1 MTALIEYNFESYK
14 DLNGKQAIRFGLSD
28 TEGNN
33 YSLDGVPGDI
43 KEQKI
48 FGDTNVIF
56 NNPMFTNFKED
67 SALGIFSW
75 DSYGVSFK
83 LTVDGDLTLSK
94 INQEYNPRFK
104 INGANVVALGG
115 QGFQELNIVSKEV
128 NFVDDCA
135 VADLQVSAKKMLNK
149 STLNTETAKISVSNI
164 TNPGKIQ
171 ASKTADIKSI
181 NFDNRNGAVHAG
193 ETVKLATEHLQN
205 EQGNLSGIN
214 STFVEIGTSL
224 TNDEHSEIGVSG
236 TTTISFKN
244 NMEVEKLGIV
254 RGDQVQLINP
264 PVVKNQGVIA
274 GSQEVQLTNPEA
286 AVIMP
291 NVDIQTPVLK
301 LQTTNFKLSDQTKCD
316 RTILQTTVGRS
327 IELTNEYRT
336 AGVFEFQEP
345 NVTHEN
351 IQQIMQQR
359 FGDIASY
366 KVETLPAAKYDISVQ
381 ATIQADKGITAL
393 TPNAKI
399 RVGNNERPNNHPELL
414 AQSGDLTAYV
424 TEFDIEKG
432 GAAAKNGFI
441 WAPKGFPLGRL
452 IEDPTRQAFATF
464 YAHSQNSSS
473 SNLSIDIVPLKYT
486 FLSRNNSV
494 YDNRH
499 LLAMP
504 IAISNGSFLQIKELT
519 NIIGQFNNQGNLKT
533 HHLKIDSTSGQS
545 VWEGGVG
552 EVSGDGDLTGT
563 FILKRTN
570 TTFEA
575 GCYSCHR
582 SRYNNGSFNF
592 CNSDQAILNIQG
604 KLSGKA
610 IINNEAS
617 WLHAEKKGPEVQVIS
632 KDFTSSLYQKFIS
645 GTPGELQIIKNS
657 YHSLRCA
664 WRGNYNGQYHGHVFY
679 DNYPGQVTRPG
690 NYMHDYGGGLPY
702 AVGFLVN
709 TNNFSGA
716 QQVFPAQTSFD
727 SAVILSARNSQLEG
741 FTTAPK
747 MLITLGGKLALG
759 SPNPYYIN
767 PKNPI
772 RDLMS
777 KGFNMH
783 TTYYMPDEIK
793 KLIEQATQPKFYFM
807 FRERFWFDEQAS
819 QDFYKDICEHMVVVN
834 RDGSLSKPKSQTI
847 LSLSPSY
854 LINRVREDCQEV
866 LMRGFIYEGRPI
878 DADFIKELHRNT
890 TDYLRENKLS
900 GEAFSRALT
909 VAGKSTAIDIE
920 MPSKPILYY
929 RALIDDQGLE
939 VLYPCPYIPIKM
951 INEVR
956 ARRGG
961 LVKTN
966 VLYILPEHLT
976 PKELIAFA
984 QDRPALQTSLIKF
997 FNSNPKAKKYL
1008 HNKAITVKAQQ
1019 QQNQLIASD
1028 QVAIAASSNSADS
1041 AQSSITISSTV
1052 QAKKLATIVEGGVVI
1067 NGKLE
1072 TEDTLLASLFDDVE
1086 IKSIL
1091 ERIGNQESFDDMVNQ
1106 ARVAAK
1112 NILQI
1117 FAGKQVIFEGAETD
1131 SGVLTQIQALAGI
1144 IDVPV
1149 PLVHQRVRHFY
1160 EKHTTGIIKD
1170 TYVEQHVSKHKTG
1183 SSGIVQMVAGTSA
1196 VLQAPEFDT
1205 PEVQIIS
1212 LDGKTRI
1219 LDTTEVH
1226 EHSERTTT
1234 EKDTW
1239 YGGTS
1244 KKSTST
1250 MECSERSK
1258 GANFK
1263 VKRLLLAGKDGV
1275 EVNNIHSTATRN
1287 VLYSPDGEVSIL
1299 LGRNSFASSSI
1310 TSSSDPFWQKSKSDN
1325 IQQVTYSESSITGA
1339 LEIHSQR
1346 TILEAVRG
1354 KTLSFL
1360 QQIDQHQGEIIYS
1373 TLDEY
1378 YSRQTKTVQGPG
1390 AGLVALVALAA
1401 TIATQGA
1408 AGGWAAALLNTAEGV
1423 AHTVLTAG
1431 FQSLCS
1437 QAAASIVSNNGNPVK
1452 AIKSLAREGTVKKL
1466 ATAMISAGVMYKV
1479 CDMLKIPK
1487 LANRELLQHV
1497 EYNIAK
1503 ASVSA
1508 TLSVS
1513 IDGQD
1518 MEHAI
1523 LGGLVDAAIG
1533 TVTASLS
1540 AKAEIG
1546 EIDTIKKNLMY
1557 VILGGTKGALV
1568 GRNGALVGALDGLIS
1583 AVMPDDLF
1591 VDNDKKPEQQGGAEK
1606 EKVKPKTVEQITE
1619 KQKSELKEKIINK
1632 LVLLA
1637 RTQAQEGKGFK
1648 LPEAIETVNKKIDEM
1663 NITQLRELEKN
1674 FVAYFE
1680 VAANFSKP
1688 EIKQAVFERPLD
1700 IVGLEQTNG
1709 GRTGGYKI
1717 GLPGIQDP
1725 FFGVAQ
1731 SENFNTNNKSNELPI
1746 GQAYLAGIDEPI
1758 APSDGGRALIAA
1770 VGTSTY
1776 KLAASLV
1783 KCGVSLTKLL
1793 YNSAWHAAEI
1803 DMLNNPEYRGALSEV
1818 EEKRITQKIA
1828 ENQEK
1833 IHAVLD
1839 PIKENPVA
1847 AGKAILYGL
1856 NNHYAAEFNEFKEKA
1871 ASGDVFGATK
1881 QALENGI
1888 EVGVA
1893 VASAVTLAGSALTK
1907 TEKVLGVISEAVS
1920 NTAVNTLAE
1929 VASTVASEKSLLTF
1943 QYDLA
1948 AAKAVKETKEAA
1960 NVAKVLQ
1967 VEKAST
1973 ASGEASSYQYHKFKE
1988 QLKMQER
1995 MSTDPGPYFQGFPDR
2010 KLPNAPK
2017 SGYQIPDPEAKGT
2030 WHTQLGTRVG
2040 KSGKYKQ
2047 AREFD
2052 NQNRPIKDIDFTN
2065 HGRPDN
2071 HSNPHEHR
2079 WLDNPGDSITKKRND
2094 IATPLSES
2102 TIAPKPTNKM

>member
-452 IEDPTRQAFATF
+452 IEDPNREVFMEFGRASKRHHFAYT
-464 YAHSQNSSS
+464 SP
-473 SNLSIDIVPLKYT
+473 IVI
-486 FLSRNNSV
+486 R
-494 YDNRH
+494 
-499 LLAMP
+499 
-504 IAISNGSFLQIKELT
+504 NGSFFQIKKTT
-519 NIIGQFNNQGNLKT
+519 NIIGLFNNKGMLETQNLQ
-533 HHLKIDSTSGQS
+533 INSTSGS
-545 VWEGGVG
+545 SLLEGVTH
-552 EVSGDGDLTGT
+552 VTGDCEFIGH
-563 FILKRTN
+563 FILQRIL
-570 TTFEA
+570 TTIDTPRC
-575 GCYSCHR
+575 GKW
-582 SRYNNGSFNF
+582 NL
-592 CNSDQAILNIQG
+592 CNSDPAELIIQG
-604 KLSGKA
+604 KLSGNA
-610 IINNEAS
+610 VIINEAS
-617 WLHAEKKGPEVQVIS
+617 WLYAQEKTSKIEIVS
-632 KDFTSSLYQKFIS
+632 KDFTSTYNQKFIS
-645 GTPGELQIIKNS
+645 GTKEENLALFSWYFPRNASDPK
-657 YHSLRCA
+657 
-664 WRGNYNGQYHGHVFY
+664 Y
-679 DNYPGQVTRPG
+679 DLKYI
-690 NYMHDYGGGLPY
+690 HDSGVGLPIQIRTS
-702 AVGFLVN
+702 GNLSN
-709 TNNFSGA
+709 RNNFFVGA
-716 QQVFPAQTSFD
+716 QQVFPAQTSFG
-727 SAVILSARNSQLEG
+727 SAVILPVRNSQLEG
-741 FTTAPK
+741 FITAPK

-772 RDLMS
+772 RDLIS

-1091 ERIGNQESFDDMVNQ
+1091 ERIGNQENFDDMVNQ

-1117 FAGKQVIFEGAETD
+1117 FAGKQVIFKGAETD

-1149 PLVHQRVRHFY
+1149 PLVHQRVRRFY

-1325 IQQVTYSESSITGA
+1325 IQQATYSESSITGA

-1546 EIDTIKKNLMY
+1546 EIDAIKKNLMY
-1557 VILGGTKGALV
+1557 VILCGTKGALV
-1568 GRNGALVGALDGLIS
+1568 GHNGALIGALDGLIS

-1591 VDNDKKPEQQGGAEK
+1591 VDNDKKPEQLVRTEK

-1637 RTQAQEGKGFK
+1637 RTKAQGGKGFE
-1648 LPEAIETVNKKIDEM
+1648 LPAAIEIVNKKIDKM

-1680 VAANFSKP
+1680 VAVNFSKP

-1700 IVGLEQTNG
+1700 TVGLEQTNG
-1709 GRTGGYKI
+1709 GRPGGYKI

-1725 FFGVAQ
+1725 FSGVAQ
-1731 SENFNTNNKSNELPI
+1731 SENSNTNNKSDELPI

-1776 KLAASLV
+1776 ELAASLV

-1847 AGKAILYGL
+1847 AGKEAGKAILYGL
-1856 NNHYAAEFNEFKEKA
+1856 NNHYVAEFNEVKEKA

-1893 VASAVTLAGSALTK
+1893 VASATKLAGSALTK
-1907 TEKVLGVISEAVS
+1907 TGKFLGAISEAVS

-1929 VASTVASEKSLLTF
+1929 AASTVASEKSLLTF

-1948 AAKAVKETKEAA
+1948 AAKAVKGCAR
-1960 NVAKVLQ
+1960 NN
-1967 VEKAST
+1967 
-1973 ASGEASSYQYHKFKE
+1973 SGISNSLNSKTPSLPEVIEDYLGKDFRM
-1988 QLKMQER
+1988 LK
-1995 MSTDPGPYFQGFPDR
+1995 
-2010 KLPNAPK
+2010 NK
-2017 SGYQIPDPEAKGT
+2017 SGDPIFVNNNN
-2030 WHTQLGTRVG
+2030 TR
-2040 KSGKYKQ
+2040 
-2047 AREFD
+2047 RIRFD
-2052 NQNRPIKDIDFTN
+2052 AQ
-2065 HGRPDN
+2065 
-2071 HSNPHEHR
+2071 NPHGDIPHGHVEHYDQNLGK
-2079 WLDNPGDSITKKRND
+2079 WLDYTEKHRVYLKDALD
-2094 IATPLSES
+2094 YL
-2102 TIAPKPTNKM
+2102 PKPKPGNG